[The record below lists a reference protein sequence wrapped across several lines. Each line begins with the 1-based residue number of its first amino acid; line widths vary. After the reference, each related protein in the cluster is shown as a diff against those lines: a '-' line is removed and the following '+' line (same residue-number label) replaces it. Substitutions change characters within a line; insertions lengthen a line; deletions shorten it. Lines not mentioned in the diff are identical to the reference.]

1 MQLILIF
8 LIFFLVISFVKS
20 DFCKNDDNFNKLL
33 NITDFDDFSI
43 IFDKTNFETQSK
55 SNIEKIKKHLKK
67 LKLHINT
74 FDSLS
79 TSDKIIN
86 ECLIN
91 FPDFGKIKKILEN
104 VSKRQMRLIRKNPR
118 IHLLLEKND
127 KYRLISLI
135 ITVLLIK

>member
-43 IFDKTNFETQSK
+43 IFDKTDFETQSK
-55 SNIEKIKKHLKK
+55 SNIKKIKKHLKK
-67 LKLHINT
+67 LKLHINK

-91 FPDFGKIKKILEN
+91 FPDFSKIKKILEN
-104 VSKRQMRLIRKNPR
+104 VSKKQMRLIRKNPR